1 MSLRNQ
7 VPDAEATYEDPVL
20 GVNLSSSPEDLQRGE
35 CAKMKNMV
43 YHGGLVTR
51 EGSTALT
58 ATQIAASYDVKGGH
72 MFYYGASG
80 RKRLIAYYG
89 NISIITD
96 AGSQTVLYS
105 NQSDGENTY
114 FTTWPIT
121 EKVYITNGSDPM
133 LEYDGTNISVV
144 GATNIRSSAYSWT
157 LSTGGGTS
165 TYYLRTAASGNPGFE
180 TAPGG
185 IMLGGVVVAG
195 GVETALTPGQWGH
208 GDVDT
213 LGYETI
219 YVRLSDNAD
228 PDSKDD
234 GFVQALATLTIP
246 GVSGWINGQSQ
257 TIPAAT
263 SIIGLSDRLF
273 ALTPDGIERC
283 DPRDPTVWSW
293 DSSWATFRPSQSGT
307 FLAHIPHSV
316 SNQAGEPLNGALA
329 FTDSDYYFYTGT
341 DFGDDVSNA
350 TASSGEDSSIRHI
363 APIGIASPK
372 AVENVPGVGTFFI
385 TNQRNVYFI
394 PTGSVYGRV
403 IGTRIYNTGG
413 SSVDGLESMLLYDTN
428 GEPYPSWVVYWEP
441 YLMIGFCVDN
451 AYPDTQYWL
460 DLNKFKV
467 SPEIPVWYGP
477 MTGQSAGVVWKENQR
492 GDYSLKAGEGNSA
505 EGVFVYNYRVGGTYT
520 DIRGTVAN
528 DIACEYTT
536 YLKSGGAPS
545 REKYVQ
551 QIEVEMNE
559 ISGSATCDIAD
570 LSGTILSG
578 LPVEKTFI

>member
-7 VPDAEATYEDPVL
+7 VPDSEATYEDPVL

-35 CAKMKNMV
+35 AANMQNLV
-43 YHGGLVTR
+43 YYGGLVTR

-58 ATQIAASYDVKGGH
+58 ATQIAASYAVKGGH
-72 MFYYGASG
+72 MFYYGASS
-80 RKRLIAYYG
+80 KARLIAFY
-89 NISIITD
+89 NLITVIND
-96 AGSQTVLYS
+96 AGSSNVIWTGQTAS
-105 NQSDGENTY
+105 QDTY

-121 EKVYITNGSDPM
+121 ERVYITNGADPI
-133 LEYDGTNISVV
+133 LDYDGTTIAVAGGVSL
-144 GATNIRSSAYSWT
+144 RSSAYSWT
-157 LSTGGGTS
+157 ISTGGGTN
-165 TYYLRTAASGNPGFE
+165 TYYVRTSGGTDPGL
-180 TAPGG
+180 TQPAG
-185 IMLGGVVVAG
+185 IMLNNVVVAG
-195 GVETALTPGQWGH
+195 GVETALTPGQWGW
-208 GDVDT
+208 GDVDS
-213 LGYETI
+213 LGYSTV
-219 YVRLSDNAD
+219 YVRLSDNTD
-228 PDSKDD
+228 PDSKAE
-234 GFVQALATLTIP
+234 GYVQSLATLTLP
-246 GVSGWINGQSQ
+246 GLTGWINGSSQ
-257 TIPAAT
+257 TIPAARN
-263 SIIGLSDRLF
+263 IIGLSDRLF
-273 ALTPDGIERC
+273 AITSDGIERS

-316 SNQAGEPLNGALA
+316 SSQTGEPLNGALA

-341 DFGDDVSNA
+341 DFGDDVTDSTPSNN
-350 TASSGEDSSIRHI
+350 EDGSIRHI

-372 AVENVPGVGTFFI
+372 AVENVPGVGTFFL
-385 TNQRNVYFI
+385 TNQRNVYFV

-413 SSVDGLESMLLYDTN
+413 GSVDGLESMLLYDSS
-428 GEPYPSWVVYWEP
+428 GDPYPSWVVYWEP
-441 YLMIGFCVDN
+441 YLMIGFCVN
-451 AYPDTQYWL
+451 EIYPDVQYWL

-467 SPEIPVWYGP
+467 SQEIPVWYGP

-492 GDYSLKAGEGNSA
+492 GDYSLKAGEGNAA
-505 EGVFVYNYRVGGTYT
+505 EGIFVYNYRVGGTYT
-520 DIRGTVAN
+520 DIRGTGVN
-528 DIACEYTT
+528 PIACQYTT